1 MKKNNQ
7 IRVLLLF
14 FVSIILTSCSKS
26 DSGESNGTSTGNYLP
41 LAVNNSW
48 KYLNAEQSLLNEVKI
63 TGTTQSGGTTYYEY
77 TDDSEGSQ
85 PLPHSFAKK
94 GATYFLKAGETTIS
108 ESGFLISIKSYEI
121 PILKDDYEINNN
133 WTGTVSPKVTF
144 SGNGQSG
151 SLPFSASYTGTNL
164 YKGDVTLN
172 GIVYPN
178 VIKTRI
184 NISINANGQ
193 ITNTSEEFW
202 FAENIGIIK
211 DISTINGVSTIQDI
225 YSYVLN

>member
-1 MKKNNQ
+1 MKKRNQ
-7 IRVLLLF
+7 LKALLLILF
-14 FVSIILTSCSKS
+14 SITITSCSKS
-26 DSGESNGTSTGNYLP
+26 DSGESNGTSTGNYFP

-94 GATYFLKAGETTIS
+94 GATYFLKAGDTTIN
-108 ESGFLISIKSYEI
+108 ESGFIITIKNYEI

-133 WTGTVSPKVTF
+133 WSGSVSPKVNY

-151 SLPFSASYTGTNL
+151 TLPFKVNYTGTNL

-193 ITNTSEEFW
+193 ITNSSEEFW
-202 FAENIGIIK
+202 FAENIGIIR
-211 DISTINGVSTIQDI
+211 DIITNDGVITTQDI
-225 YSYVLN
+225 DSYFLN